1 MALSVYIEYL
11 VCYVDSELLSPD
23 ELWMSELSAPRA
35 GRESDLNIKHSS
47 VLEQQETIISQS
59 TFELLQHINRLFVR
73 SAVGTDSCAIMKC
86 PFVPWGNLVVV
97 SSVVHRNYTKIW
109 RCFFQQVPKV
119 YTDL

>member
-86 PFVPWGNLVVV
+86 PFVP
-97 SSVVHRNYTKIW
+97 
-109 RCFFQQVPKV
+109 
-119 YTDL
+119 